1 MAAPSRQ
8 GKKLLSVLVLLLPAL
23 LFPVWREPAAASE
36 NRKVVLLH
44 TLSPDDEWTRRATDG
59 ILSVFSDSPVK
70 AEFFIEY
77 MDITST
83 FWSTHVDRLKDLL
96 EAKYSSSPPAVV
108 IATGNE
114 AVSFALVNTTAL
126 FGGAPIVYCGLSNEY
141 LSSVFPDSRGTGVHS
156 APVHALLISEIARLH
171 PGASIAFVSDLSP
184 AGLRDLSRIN
194 TSLVNAEIRPR
205 LIPLS
210 GFSAG
215 RLADSLRE
223 LPANTIIMLGTHTT
237 LPDGNPMTML
247 DTLALILRN
256 TSLPVYTLSEEGVR
270 LGALASVA
278 GKGYEK
284 GRKAGEMAVRI
295 LSGEEV
301 ETIPPEKSTADHLI
315 FDYRKMRLHSIPRSA
330 LSEKSVILN
339 DPAEMAARYFP
350 LTILY
355 LGLFALLGGLAFFL
369 KRKIAKR
376 KSTEKN
382 LRDRTEYWEQLFQRS
397 PEGVVVYNEAGDV
410 LETNPVFRST
420 FALSEEDLEGAS
432 ITDLLPWEK
441 GTLRPEDFFRDDR
454 GESREVKIPDRDGI
468 PIPATHL
475 SFPLVS
481 GSEKIF
487 CSLVQDISKR
497 KEMEKRLEERGL
509 FQETLS
515 AISSRFILS
524 PSYHDAMRASLED
537 ILILSKAKTAALYR
551 LTGRKGILAR
561 ETEVRSSAESPSMA
575 GLFPSEQEEDFLWKS
590 LLFRE
595 ESVRPATLCLTDL
608 PQNERK
614 EWFPIAEKG
623 ISSVSV
629 LPLFLRDSFQGFLAL
644 ADPSP
649 DWRENMAE
657 PVFDILRN
665 ALAAAMERYQDEA
678 SLERNH
684 RVINER
690 FTGVIL
696 ALCQVSE
703 LRDVSTSGHQRNVSA
718 LAEGLARRLGLP
730 SETVLGVRYAGL
742 VHDIG
747 KLYIPAEILSKPS
760 KLTAAEYELVKKHP
774 EFGKDILSPLD
785 FPWPLTEIIL
795 QHHERVDGTGYPL
808 GVKKDGI
815 CIEARI
821 LAVADAFD
829 AMTSERPYRKKHSPA
844 QAMEEIRGLS
854 GKAYD
859 PEIVEALEAFCKENP
874 S

>member
-141 LSSVFPDSRGTGVHS
+141 LFSVFPDSRGTGVRS
-156 APVHALLISEIARLH
+156 APAHALLISEIARLH
-171 PGASIAFVSDLSP
+171 PGASVAFVSDLTP
-184 AGLRDLSRIN
+184 AGLRDLSRLN
-194 TSLVNAEIRPR
+194 SSLVNSGVRPR

-382 LRDRTEYWEQLFQRS
+382 LRDRTEYWEQLYQRS

-551 LTGRKGILAR
+551 LTGKKGILAR

-614 EWFPIAEKG
+614 EWFPIAEKTG
-623 ISSVSV
+623 YHLYPYSLCFSGTPSRGSWPSPIPPRTGGRIWPSPFLIFFETL
-629 LPLFLRDSFQGFLAL
+629 LPLPWSVTRTKPPWKGT
-644 ADPSP
+644 
-649 DWRENMAE
+649 
-657 PVFDILRN
+657 
-665 ALAAAMERYQDEA
+665 
-678 SLERNH
+678 
-684 RVINER
+684 
-690 FTGVIL
+690 TG
-696 ALCQVSE
+696 
-703 LRDVSTSGHQRNVSA
+703 
-718 LAEGLARRLGLP
+718 
-730 SETVLGVRYAGL
+730 
-742 VHDIG
+742 
-747 KLYIPAEILSKPS
+747 
-760 KLTAAEYELVKKHP
+760 
-774 EFGKDILSPLD
+774 
-785 FPWPLTEIIL
+785 
-795 QHHERVDGTGYPL
+795 
-808 GVKKDGI
+808 
-815 CIEARI
+815 
-821 LAVADAFD
+821 
-829 AMTSERPYRKKHSPA
+829 
-844 QAMEEIRGLS
+844 
-854 GKAYD
+854 
-859 PEIVEALEAFCKENP
+859 
-874 S
+874 

>member
-23 LFPVWREPAAASE
+23 LFPVWRGEPAAASE

-141 LSSVFPDSRGTGVHS
+141 LFSLFPDSRGTGVHS
-156 APVHALLISEIARLH
+156 APAHALLISEIARLH
-171 PGASIAFVSDLSP
+171 PGASVAFVSDLTP
-184 AGLRDLSRIN
+184 AGLRDLSRLN
-194 TSLVNAEIRPR
+194 SSLVNSGVRPR

-718 LAEGLARRLGLP
+718 LAEGLARRLG
-730 SETVLGVRYAGL
+730 
-742 VHDIG
+742 
-747 KLYIPAEILSKPS
+747 PAAP
-760 KLTAAEYELVKKHP
+760 
-774 EFGKDILSPLD
+774 
-785 FPWPLTEIIL
+785 
-795 QHHERVDGTGYPL
+795 
-808 GVKKDGI
+808 
-815 CIEARI
+815 
-821 LAVADAFD
+821 
-829 AMTSERPYRKKHSPA
+829 
-844 QAMEEIRGLS
+844 
-854 GKAYD
+854 
-859 PEIVEALEAFCKENP
+859 
-874 S
+874 